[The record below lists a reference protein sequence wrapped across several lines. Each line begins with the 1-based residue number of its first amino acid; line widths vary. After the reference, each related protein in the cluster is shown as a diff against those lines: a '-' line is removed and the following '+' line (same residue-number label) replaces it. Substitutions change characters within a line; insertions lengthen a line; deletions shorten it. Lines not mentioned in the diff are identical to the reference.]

1 MVLKSFGPTAR
12 GRVSMAMDAPAG
24 TFSASEMMTV
34 VAARALRNRDV
45 CFVGI
50 GAPSAACNLAR
61 LTHAPEIT
69 LIYESGTIGARPTVL
84 PLSIGDGELCET
96 ALTTVSVPE
105 MFRYWLQGGRIT
117 VGFLSGAQMDRHA
130 NLNTTV
136 VGEYRKPK
144 VRLPGGGGAPE
155 IASSCQ
161 EIFITIPMSRRS
173 FVEHLPFVT
182 SLGHGSGPGSR
193 AALGLTT
200 QGPTRVMTDLCV
212 LEPDPDSCELVVT
225 SLHPG
230 VTQEAAR
237 AACGW
242 PLRFSPSLAV
252 TAAPTAQ
259 ELQVL
264 RDLQARS
271 AAAHQEAS

>member
-1 MVLKSFGPTAR
+1 MSGYTPT
-12 GRVSMAMDAPAG
+12 
-24 TFSASEMMTV
+24 EIMTIA
-34 VAARALRNRDV
+34 AARALTNDDV

-61 LTHAPEIT
+61 LTHAPKIT
-69 LIYESGTIGARPTVL
+69 LIYESGTIDTKPEVL

-117 VGFLSGAQMDRHA
+117 VGFLGGAQIDRFA

-136 VGEYRKPK
+136 VGNYDHPK

-155 IASSCQ
+155 IAANCGQ
-161 EIFITIPMSRRS
+161 IFITMAMSPRAYVQKLD
-173 FVEHLPFVT
+173 FIT

-193 AALGLTT
+193 SALGLTT
-200 QGPTRVMTDLCV
+200 RGPTRVVTDLCI
-212 LEPDPDSCELVVT
+212 LEPDPKTCELTVV

-230 VTQEAAR
+230 VSRETVQAQ
-237 AACGW
+237 CGW
-242 PLRFSPSLAV
+242 TLKFAV
-252 TAAPTAQ
+252 DAGETPAPTTE
-259 ELQVL
+259 ELATL
-264 RDLQARS
+264 RELQART
-271 AAAHQEAS
+271 ARAHGGDA

>member
-1 MVLKSFGPTAR
+1 MCEPYTPT
-12 GRVSMAMDAPAG
+12 
-24 TFSASEMMTV
+24 EIMTV
-34 VAARALRNRDV
+34 AAARALGNDDV

-61 LTHAPEIT
+61 LTHAPGIT
-69 LIYESGTIGARPTVL
+69 LIYESGTIDTKPDVL

-117 VGFLSGAQMDRHA
+117 VGFLGGAQIDRYA

-136 VGEYRKPK
+136 VGSYGHPK

-155 IASSCQ
+155 IAANCGQ
-161 EIFITIPMSRRS
+161 IFITMAMSTRAYVDRLD
-173 FVEHLPFVT
+173 FIT

-193 AALGLTT
+193 EALGLTT
-200 QGPTRVMTDLCV
+200 RGPTRVITDLCV
-212 LEPDPDSCELVVT
+212 MEPDPASKELTVV

-230 VTQEAAR
+230 VSRETAQGK
-237 AACGW
+237 CGW
-242 PLRFSPSLAV
+242 PLKFAADVGETP
-252 TAAPTAQ
+252 APTHE
-259 ELQVL
+259 ELGVL
-264 RDLQARS
+264 RDMQART
-271 AAAHQEAS
+271 AKAHGSDK